1 MGWQS
6 PDDAM
11 PWVGLYTAVASLICT
26 IAMALD
32 AIHAVWQWK
41 LWFPNKF
48 FTLNA
53 ATITLIAIA
62 MKLPVDLDPSS
73 DYVYSIKIISIFFL
87 VTMLA
92 NFLPSLGLMDDKEL
106 LMNTVALAI
115 LVITVVVNMG
125 IQFYTLAYF
134 YTSIPFI
141 YPILWPFS
149 VALSISTIRKKLEHR
164 YKESQQLVLSHQE
177 KMFSYKELKLYVKTY
192 WMMTETRNPQF
203 VIACSPVSS
212 AFGVIC
218 SLFIL
223 VFGLHIRPTISDIRY
238 NKFGNSD
245 YKWSL
250 AIILMVQFIGVVVGS
265 IAPVFRCYTY
275 MGYYTLSK
283 KWSKNQLNVF
293 RVEKHWIQRFQN
305 WKRYLVHSHIPG
317 RHCKILSHNIKN
329 TILNLFT
336 VLHISVLVICKTICL
351 IPRAFLIL
359 LSFSWCFFES
369 YFKRFKKRANTSN
382 SDVRSEIEEYS
393 SYVVQVE
400 EEAKLSNRVL
410 RNMLHS
416 ITRLLNESEQKEPRN
431 LLMLLEKSVGFNGV
445 VEFDN
450 DRVPPLYPEET
461 RYCWSLVVVTLT
473 ATAMALPNIEN
484 GHIKGLLSSVGEGL
498 QIVKHIEECLNVN
511 GDLVKARKAA
521 RRVWRELEVYQTWL
535 QIDLQNK
542 ARKGKTSKEILKW
555 LGDKAAK
562 IAIHF
567 KSSKMSSIDHS
578 PCKFILASSMYR
590 ISQTILRHCNEKLWN
605 GEELLEWIS
614 TTIADILSACFINL
628 PRVIKMKC
636 YHHAIEKRG
645 DYIQNAAKLLGKSK
659 KILKVLK
666 ARQLPNIDVD
676 SMAYIDKWRVLTMS
690 PISNGGASSAEI
702 QPNRSSCNESLI
714 VTIM

>member
-32 AIHAVWQWK
+32 VIHAVWQWK

-141 YPILWPFS
+141 FPILWPFS

-164 YKESQQLVLSHQE
+164 YKESQQLVLSNQE

-250 AIILMVQFIGVVVGS
+250 AIILMVQFIGVLVGS

-275 MGYYTLSK
+275 MGHYTLSK
-283 KWSKNQLNVF
+283 KWSKNQLIVF

-305 WKRYLVHSHIPG
+305 WKRHLVHSHIPG

-329 TILNLFT
+329 TILNLFM

-359 LSFSWCFFES
+359 LSFSWCFLES
-369 YFKRFKKRANTSN
+369 YFKRFKKLANTSN
-382 SDVRSEIEEYS
+382 SNASSEIEEYS

-400 EEAKLSNRVL
+400 EEAKLSKRIL

-416 ITRLLNESEQKEPRN
+416 ITRLLNESEQKEPHN

-450 DRVPPLYPEET
+450 DQVPPLYPEET
-461 RYCWSLVVVTLT
+461 HYCWSLVVVTLT
-473 ATAMALPNIEN
+473 ATAMALPIIEN

-521 RRVWRELEVYQTWL
+521 RGVWRELEVYQTWL
-535 QIDLQNK
+535 QIDLQKK

-562 IAIHF
+562 IAIHC

-578 PCKFILASSMYR
+578 PCKFIFACSMYR
-590 ISQTILRHCNEKLWN
+590 ISQTILLHYNEKLWN
-605 GEELLEWIS
+605 AEELLEWIS

-628 PRVIKMKC
+628 PRVIKTKC

-645 DYIQNAAKLLGKSK
+645 DCIQNAAKLLGKSK
-659 KILKVLK
+659 TILKILK

-676 SMAYIDKWRVLTMS
+676 SMAYIDKWRDMS

-702 QPNRSSCNESLI
+702 QLNPSSCNESLI

>member
-32 AIHAVWQWK
+32 VIHAAWQWK

-73 DYVYSIKIISIFFL
+73 DYVYSIKIISIFFM

-134 YTSIPFI
+134 YTAIPFI
-141 YPILWPFS
+141 FPILWPFS
-149 VALSISTIRKKLEHR
+149 VALSISTIRKILEHR

-177 KMFSYKELKLYVKTY
+177 KMFSYKELKLYVKTH

-218 SLFIL
+218 SLFVL

-265 IAPVFRCYTY
+265 IAPGFRCYTY

-305 WKRYLVHSHIPG
+305 WKRHLVHSHIPG

-329 TILNLFT
+329 TILNVFM
-336 VLHISVLVICKTICL
+336 VLHTSVLVICKTICL

-369 YFKRFKKRANTSN
+369 YFKRFKFKKRANASN
-382 SDVRSEIEEYS
+382 SNVSSEIEEYS

-484 GHIKGLLSSVGEGL
+484 GHIKGLLSSHGGRPP
-498 QIVKHIEECLNVN
+498 NS
-511 GDLVKARKAA
+511 
-521 RRVWRELEVYQTWL
+521 RRIWRELEVYQTWL

-562 IAIHF
+562 IVIQF

-590 ISQTILRHCNEKLWN
+590 ISQTILLHYNEKLSN

-636 YHHAIEKRG
+636 QHHAIEKRG
-645 DYIQNAAKLLGKSK
+645 DCIQNAAKLLGKSK
-659 KILKVLK
+659 KILKILK
-666 ARQLPNIDVD
+666 ARRLP
-676 SMAYIDKWRVLTMS
+676 K
-690 PISNGGASSAEI
+690 
-702 QPNRSSCNESLI
+702 
-714 VTIM
+714 